1 MTKIEDLTHRALGF
15 YVERANVL
23 LANMGNRDTPGYTP
37 VDLEFHQTLRDMVNG
52 VPAREDLRLPDDGS
66 GVLSGDQG
74 LGGELV
80 FDPGSLP
87 GENGNSVD
95 LDREV
100 AKMTQNNLAYQAA
113 VKILKKK
120 HGMLSYAISGGR

>member
-23 LANMGNRDTPGYTP
+23 LSNMGNRDTPGYTP
-37 VDLEFHQTLRDMVNG
+37 VDLKFHQTLRDMING
-52 VPAREDLRLPDDGS
+52 VPAREDLRLPDEGG
-66 GVLSGDQG
+66 GVLSGEQG

-87 GENGNSVD
+87 GENGN
-95 LDREV
+95 
-100 AKMTQNNLAYQAA
+100 
-113 VKILKKK
+113 
-120 HGMLSYAISGGR
+120 